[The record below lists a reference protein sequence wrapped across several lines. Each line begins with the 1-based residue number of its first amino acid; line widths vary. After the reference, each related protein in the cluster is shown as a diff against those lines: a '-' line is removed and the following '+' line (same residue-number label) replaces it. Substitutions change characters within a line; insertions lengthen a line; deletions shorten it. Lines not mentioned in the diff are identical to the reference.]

1 MKSKS
6 VNITIFLLSF
16 ICLIVSVKS
25 FINIGI
31 LSDELNTSP
40 DIILGGE
47 LWLYMDW
54 LQLGFLFIIFI
65 ISGWRVFTKQNN

>member
-65 ISGWRVFTKQNN
+65 ISGWRVFTKQKD

>member
-31 LSDELNTSP
+31 LSDEFNTSP

-65 ISGWRVFTKQNN
+65 ISGWRVFTKQKN